1 MPGWAG
7 PPGRTPDARSSACA
21 GGGMPALDRRAARPR
36 AGASAATAPEGRGP
50 GPAPGPAPAA
60 GIAISPDGGTA
71 YVTSP
76 VHGTVTVIDLT
87 ASPPAARGTIAVGH
101 AAAGIA
107 ISPDGGTGY
116 VTSPVDG
123 TVTVIDLTAS
133 PPAAR
138 GTIAVGHAAAGG
150 RPEPG
155 QAPGT
160 RSALSRAR
168 VQDLTA
174 REYEIFALLGEGLD
188 NRMIS
193 QSLRV
198 SEQTVKFHVT
208 SILRKLGVQSRL
220 QAGLAAAEHAPA
232 ARRTVTLISPGR
244 SPRSAPPGSAAAH
257 RAARRASGPAR

>member
-1 MPGWAG
+1 
-7 PPGRTPDARSSACA
+7 
-21 GGGMPALDRRAARPR
+21 MPAFDRRAARPR
-36 AGASAATAPEGRGP
+36 AGAPAATVPPGRGQR
-50 GPAPGPAPAA
+50 PAPKPAPAA
-60 GIAISPDGGTA
+60 GIAINPDGGTA
-71 YVTSP
+71 
-76 VHGTVTVIDLT
+76 
-87 ASPPAARGTIAVGH
+87 
-101 AAAGIA
+101 
-107 ISPDGGTGY
+107 Y

-155 QAPGT
+155 QAPST
-160 RSALSRAR
+160 RWALSRAR

-220 QAGLAAAEHAPA
+220 QAGLAAAEHAP
-232 ARRTVTLISPGR
+232 RPG
-244 SPRSAPPGSAAAH
+244 
-257 RAARRASGPAR
+257 GP